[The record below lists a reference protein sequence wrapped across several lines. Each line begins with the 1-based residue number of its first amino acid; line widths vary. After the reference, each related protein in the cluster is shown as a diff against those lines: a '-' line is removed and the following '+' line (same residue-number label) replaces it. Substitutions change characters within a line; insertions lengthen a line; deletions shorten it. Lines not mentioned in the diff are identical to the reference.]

1 MSKVLIARTQ
11 GATATE
17 SEAISVRK
25 LGPAIK
31 DSLFDVPQGAP
42 HFGLSKMT

>member
-1 MSKVLIARTQ
+1 MCV
-11 GATATE
+11 
-17 SEAISVRK
+17 SVCVCVNVREM
-25 LGPAIK
+25 GPATK